1 MGIGLLVAG
10 LILFLGVHSLPIT
23 GKIRAGLRSRLGE
36 GGYKALFSLLSLAGL
51 ALIVLGYAQARA
63 EGAPVLYDP
72 PIWLRHVTMLLM
84 VPVFVLLLAAYLPGR
99 IKAKVR
105 HPMIVAIKIWAL
117 SHLLANGD
125 VASAL
130 LFLAFLAWA
139 VVDRV
144 SLKRRG
150 GIPALAPGSAAA
162 RNDSIAIV
170 GGLAIYGLF
179 LWKLHGWLI
188 GVPLV

>member
-1 MGIGLLVAG
+1 MGLLVAG